1 MKEAINKIEV
11 LGAKDEP
18 LCKNDRHRL
27 RDVEALLDGSSNI
40 CAGQHQ
46 SFSRVDRAAD
56 PKGELILVSLIQSLF
71 TSALSWLAASDNL
84 ARRNSRIPTCFCE
97 S

>member
-27 RDVEALLDGSSNI
+27 RDVEPCSMGLPTL
-40 CAGQHQ
+40 
-46 SFSRVDRAAD
+46 RR
-56 PKGELILVSLIQSLF
+56 
-71 TSALSWLAASDNL
+71 TASKL
-84 ARRNSRIPTCFCE
+84 
-97 S
+97 